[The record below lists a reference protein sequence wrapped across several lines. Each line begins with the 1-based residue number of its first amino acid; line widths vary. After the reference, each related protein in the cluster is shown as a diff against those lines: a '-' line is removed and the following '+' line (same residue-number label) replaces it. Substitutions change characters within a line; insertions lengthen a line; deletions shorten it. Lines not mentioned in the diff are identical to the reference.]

1 MRRILRATILQ
12 ERVSTVQCTFT
23 TDNAWLI
30 DDSITF
36 PSINVDWVIISHEDA
51 LMLTLGLDDFDVQ
64 RILMD
69 LGSFT
74 YLLQISTYRLMR
86 CSLSTLENQGRVL
99 SNFNE
104 ATTISLGDVVLP
116 IEVDVVILNVWFSI
130 VKDLSPYNTIME
142 RSWLHQMK
150 DILSTYHQ
158 IERYLTKVGQVDLH
172 RSQPT
177 A

>member
-1 MRRILRATILQ
+1 
-12 ERVSTVQCTFT
+12 
-23 TDNAWLI
+23 
-30 DDSITF
+30 
-36 PSINVDWVIISHEDA
+36 
-51 LMLTLGLDDFDVQ
+51 MLTLGLDDFDVR

-142 RSWLHQMK
+142 RS
-150 DILSTYHQ
+150 
-158 IERYLTKVGQVDLH
+158 
-172 RSQPT
+172 
-177 A
+177 

>member
-1 MRRILRATILQ
+1 
-12 ERVSTVQCTFT
+12 
-23 TDNAWLI
+23 
-30 DDSITF
+30 
-36 PSINVDWVIISHEDA
+36 
-51 LMLTLGLDDFDVQ
+51 MLTLGLDDFDVQ

-142 RSWLHQMK
+142 RS
-150 DILSTYHQ
+150 
-158 IERYLTKVGQVDLH
+158 
-172 RSQPT
+172 
-177 A
+177 